1 FGLRSPFVDSAVV
14 ATSLLV
20 AAAPPARRRAVV
32 PEMALGRR
40 ICALA
45 LIEDSGELAP
55 ASIAARGDAGRALDG
70 RKLFVKDAGRAD
82 DLVVVARGAGGV
94 SLFHVERERRGVAVA
109 PMPSMDGERLFEVT
123 FDGVAL
129 RADDLLGRAGA
140 GWEVLGPAL
149 RLGALARS
157 AEMIG
162 AAQRIVELAVLHAKT
177 RVQSGQ
183 PIGAFQAVQH
193 ACADL
198 LRGVESARPLAL
210 DA

>member
-1 FGLRSPFVDSAVV
+1 MDFRPTEAQQLLVASARDFLSRRCPIEAAPGGPAASPDLWPEMAELGWPGLLVPGDLGGSDGAVLDVMLLVEEMGRFGLRSPFVDSAVV

-40 ICALA
+40 TCALA

-109 PMPSMDGERLFEVT
+109 PMPSMDGE
-123 FDGVAL
+123 
-129 RADDLLGRAGA
+129 
-140 GWEVLGPAL
+140 
-149 RLGALARS
+149 
-157 AEMIG
+157 
-162 AAQRIVELAVLHAKT
+162 
-177 RVQSGQ
+177 
-183 PIGAFQAVQH
+183 
-193 ACADL
+193 
-198 LRGVESARPLAL
+198 
-210 DA
+210 